1 MEGSKLDGGG
11 PAFPFVELDNVDRMV
26 YFGLTKREYFAGLA
40 MQKLATGL
48 GGPLTFKN
56 DAKLAVAAA
65 DALIAELKK
74 VEE

>member
-1 MEGSKLDGGG
+1 
-11 PAFPFVELDNVDRMV
+11 VDRMV